1 MLRQSFLNKYKEKS
15 KYGEDRF
22 SKEDEGYLLK
32 QNRPLKPNFM
42 KSLKKEKT
50 DKFIDDVLANKRL
63 TTVLFASNAEIE
75 IKTFKRIKNNFYRRR
90 DELEKKLKAKNE
102 PSSVVKRRSRK
113 EAYIKMRDEISNFK
127 LNKEKYKRTLT
138 QRNNK
143 VEKKLKEYVKRQK
156 NEYYDDLRTNFI
168 KGYRRAFSRI
178 KFKLDILKL
187 GTKGGFLQTEID
199 YPYAFEFTGSKLDMP
214 QAKLNIKN
222 VYSRLYN
229 NTVIL
234 PTDLDNNDGNKH
246 KEKKRRGTIS
256 FKKENGETLN
266 ENPIKKNTAKF
277 RLKNALSS
285 NHGKEFT
292 IKINNSLFKKCH
304 DKYSGGPETIKY
316 LMTDIEEK
324 NNDEKPPY
332 FVNYYNLVEPNTGNS
347 FLHKT
352 AIDNIPE
359 VAKYIVDKGANKN
372 LQNKEGNTPLHLALK
387 CKNSKIIKI
396 LMDNK
401 AALDIPNSKG
411 EIPFDYF
418 TPEMKKEYGIDKMLV
433 LNPTKKK

>member
-22 SKEDEGYLLK
+22 YKEEEGYLLK
-32 QNRPLKPNFM
+32 QNRPLKANFM

-75 IKTFKRIKNNFYRRR
+75 IKSFKRIKNNFYRRR

-127 LNKEKYKRTLT
+127 LSKEKYKRTLT

-222 VYSRLYN
+222 VYSRL
-229 NTVIL
+229 
-234 PTDLDNNDGNKH
+234 
-246 KEKKRRGTIS
+246 
-256 FKKENGETLN
+256 
-266 ENPIKKNTAKF
+266 
-277 RLKNALSS
+277 
-285 NHGKEFT
+285 
-292 IKINNSLFKKCH
+292 
-304 DKYSGGPETIKY
+304 
-316 LMTDIEEK
+316 
-324 NNDEKPPY
+324 
-332 FVNYYNLVEPNTGNS
+332 
-347 FLHKT
+347 
-352 AIDNIPE
+352 
-359 VAKYIVDKGANKN
+359 
-372 LQNKEGNTPLHLALK
+372 
-387 CKNSKIIKI
+387 
-396 LMDNK
+396 
-401 AALDIPNSKG
+401 
-411 EIPFDYF
+411 
-418 TPEMKKEYGIDKMLV
+418 
-433 LNPTKKK
+433 